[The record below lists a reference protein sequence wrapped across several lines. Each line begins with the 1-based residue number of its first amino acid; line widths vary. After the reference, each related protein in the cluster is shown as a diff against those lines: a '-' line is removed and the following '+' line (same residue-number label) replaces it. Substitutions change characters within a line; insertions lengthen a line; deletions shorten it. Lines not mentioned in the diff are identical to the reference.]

1 MKGFFS
7 HLTLNT
13 VINGKGKLSFHLL
26 FSVLLYREKE
36 IFKNIWGKEKE
47 GNI

>member
-7 HLTLNT
+7 HLTLNAVT
-13 VINGKGKLSFHLL
+13 NGKRKLDFHLL

-36 IFKNIWGKEKE
+36 IFKNIKHC
-47 GNI
+47 N